1 MARVT
6 NTEVTVWADRAD
18 TPAVISV
25 REYSEGIIVDVC
37 NVDIW
42 LTVEQA
48 KDLSEKLDS
57 VIATKDEIRLASL
70 KDAHDEY
77 ERLAQN

>member
-25 REYSEGIIVDVC
+25 REYSEGIIVDV
-37 NVDIW
+37 
-42 LTVEQA
+42 
-48 KDLSEKLDS
+48 
-57 VIATKDEIRLASL
+57 
-70 KDAHDEY
+70 
-77 ERLAQN
+77 

>member
-18 TPAVISV
+18 TQAAISV
-25 REYSEGIIVDVC
+25 REYNEGVIVDVC

-42 LTVEQA
+42 LTVKQA
-48 KDLSEKLDS
+48 KELSEKLDS
-57 VIATKDEIRLASL
+57 VIAAKDEARLASL
-70 KDAHDEY
+70 KDAHEEY